1 MVLPVMGRQMMSPI
15 MKTMYSRTAGSVL
28 LGLTIALAG
37 VPAIHAQEEPPPQ
50 GGERGPGG
58 GRMGGGM
65 FAMGGNSAHG
75 TVTAVSGNE
84 ITVRNE
90 QGESWKIL
98 TGPNTHFRK
107 DRQEAKITDVH
118 TGDVIVAAGNLDD
131 QAKSVGAVFVVVLD
145 PQQAAQMEKM
155 RADFGKTWTMGKV
168 TAIKD
173 LTLTIERPDHVT
185 QTVTVDENTTFRKR
199 REDITFPDIK
209 VGDMVRA
216 SGASQNGSFVAKNLA
231 VMEPGQRGQGRFVQ
245 GGPGGPG
252 TPDRPAPQPEG
263 APSGTTPAQPP
274 NSPQN

>member
-1 MVLPVMGRQMMSPI
+1 MGPVMKI
-15 MKTMYSRTAGSVL
+15 MHSRIAGSAILVL
-28 LGLTIALAG
+28 AIALAG
-37 VPAIHAQEEPPPQ
+37 APAIRAQEGPPQ
-50 GGERGPGG
+50 AGEQGPGG

-75 TVTAVSGNE
+75 TVTAISGNE
-84 ITVRNE
+84 ITVKNE
-90 QGESWKIL
+90 QGETWKVL

-107 DRQEAKITDVH
+107 DRQEAKIADVH
-118 TGDVIVAAGNLDD
+118 PGDVILAAGNLDD

-173 LTLTIERPDHVT
+173 LTLTVERPDHVS
-185 QTVTVDENTTFRKR
+185 QTITVDENTTFRKR

-216 SGASQNGSFVAKNLA
+216 SGAQQDGGFLAKNLA
-231 VMEPGQRGQGRFVQ
+231 VMEPGQRGQGRNGQ
-245 GGPGGPG
+245 GQGAPGGPG
-252 TPDRPAPQPEG
+252 TQVRPSPQPEG
-263 APSGTTPAQPP
+263 APSGTAPSQPP

>member
-1 MVLPVMGRQMMSPI
+1 MRI
-15 MKTMYSRTAGSVL
+15 MRSRLAGVAIF
-28 LGLTIALAG
+28 GLVVALAG
-37 VPAIHAQEEPPPQ
+37 SPALSAQEGAPQ
-50 GGERGPGG
+50 AGEQGQGG

-65 FAMGGNSAHG
+65 FAMGNSAHG
-75 TVTAVSGNE
+75 TVTAISGNE
-84 ITVRNE
+84 ITVKNE
-90 QGESWKIL
+90 QGESWKVL
-98 TGPNTHFRK
+98 TSPNTHFRK

-118 TGDVIVAAGNLDD
+118 VGDVIVAAGNLDD
-131 QAKSVGAVFVVVLD
+131 QAKSVGAVFVVILD

-216 SGASQNGSFVAKNLA
+216 SGALQGGSFLAKNVG
-231 VMEPGQRGQGRFVQ
+231 VMEPGQRGQGRFGQ
-245 GGPGGPG
+245 RGPG
-252 TPDRPAPQPEG
+252 TPDRPAPEPEG
-263 APSGTTPAQPP
+263 TPSETAPSQPP
-274 NSPQN
+274 NNPQN

>member
-1 MVLPVMGRQMMSPI
+1 MGLI
-15 MKTMYSRTAGSVL
+15 MKIMRSRLAAGAV
-28 LGLTIALAG
+28 LGLAVALAG
-37 VPAIHAQEEPPPQ
+37 APEIRAQESAPPQ
-50 GGERGPGG
+50 QGEQGPGG

-65 FAMGGNSAHG
+65 FAMGSSAHG

-84 ITVRNE
+84 FTVKNE
-90 QGESWKIL
+90 QGESWKVL

-107 DRQEAKITDVH
+107 DRQEAKISDVH
-118 TGDVIVAAGNLDD
+118 VGDVIVAAGNLDE

-185 QTVTVDENTTFRKR
+185 QAVTVDENTTFHKH
-199 REDITFPDIK
+199 REDITFPEIK

-216 SGASQNGSFVAKNLA
+216 SGALQDGSFLARDLA
-231 VMEPGQRGQGRFVQ
+231 VMEPGQRGQGRFGQ
-245 GGPGGPG
+245 RGPG

-274 NSPQN
+274 NGPQN